1 MKRLI
6 PLSVILIFYCCT
18 SSTIRDEPSKYRI
31 KQKFQFDE
39 LEINT
44 KEDNKENLVKLTFTI
59 LHEDSIVLENYYL
72 VIEMDEIVYKGN
84 YKNYVEVSVEKS
96 KPYQSYPLIIY
107 LVEKENEYYYQWSP
121 KTSLKVLS
129 NWNYEVTLYYE
140 EKKKEDWAMCRLD
153 NGTN

>member
-1 MKRLI
+1 MRRLI

-18 SSTIRDEPSKYRI
+18 SRTIRDEPSKYGI

-39 LEINT
+39 LKINT
-44 KEDNKENLVKLTFTI
+44 KEDNKGNLVKLTFTI

-107 LVEKENEYYYQWSP
+107 LVEKKMNIII
-121 KTSLKVLS
+121 
-129 NWNYEVTLYYE
+129 
-140 EKKKEDWAMCRLD
+140 
-153 NGTN
+153 NGVQKHH

>member
-1 MKRLI
+1 MRRLI

-18 SSTIRDEPSKYRI
+18 SRTIRDEPSKYGI

-39 LEINT
+39 LKINT
-44 KEDNKENLVKLTFTI
+44 KEDNKGNLVKLTFTI

-129 NWNYEVTLYYE
+129 DWNYEVTLFYE
-140 EKKKEDWAMCRLD
+140 EKKEEDWAMCRLD
-153 NGTN
+153 DSTK